1 MIATLWTFVCI
12 VASKR
17 DDAKSTAPIRR
28 RLGPLPGLSN
38 LPTMTAV
45 DWVIVAFVML
55 LAVYGYMQ
63 GFVVGALSLA
73 GFVVGAFL
81 GTRLAGVIVPG
92 GDHSRYAPLFG
103 LLGALLAG
111 GVLAT
116 GLEAVG
122 HRARSALRFPGVRT
136 LDGVLGAALTAC
148 VGLGVAWIV
157 GAVALQSTGSTTLRA
172 DIQRSAILSQLN
184 KILPPSGAILNA
196 LARFDPLPAIPGP
209 SAQVPAPTR
218 GILAAPGVRAASPS
232 VVRILGTAC
241 GLGVEGSGW
250 VAGPDLV
257 VTNAHVV
264 AGEND
269 TTVEVRGQPPG
280 LPAEVLD
287 LDVHDDVAILR
298 VPGLNEPALRLAQHP
313 TSSQS
318 AAILGYPLD
327 GPFNAQPGRIGQTQS
342 IPTENAYGQGPVTRS
357 ITPLRGLVRPGNSG
371 GPLVDHAGQVLAT
384 VFAAITSPT
393 PGGGPGGLAVPNAV
407 VASQLALARSRTKPV
422 SSGQCAG

>member
-1 MIATLWTFVCI
+1 V
-12 VASKR
+12 
-17 DDAKSTAPIRR
+17 
-28 RLGPLPGLSN
+28 
-38 LPTMTAV
+38 TAV
-45 DWVIVAFVML
+45 DWLIVAFVIL

-63 GFVVGALSLA
+63 GFVVGVMSLI
-73 GFVVGAFL
+73 GFIVGAFL
-81 GTRLAGVIVPG
+81 GTRLAGLVVPG

-116 GLEAVG
+116 GLEAIG
-122 HRARSALRFPGVRT
+122 HRARSALRFPGLRA

-148 VGLGVAWIV
+148 VALGIAWIV
-157 GAVALQSTGSTTLRA
+157 GAIALQSTGSNALRA
-172 DIQRSAILSQLN
+172 DIQRSAILGQLN
-184 KILPPSGAILNA
+184 KILPPSGPILNA

-209 SAQVPAPTR
+209 SAAVPAPTR
-218 GILAAPGVRAASPS
+218 GIVAAGDVRAAAPS

-250 VAGPDLV
+250 VAAPHIV

-264 AGEND
+264 SGETD
-269 TTVEVRGQPPG
+269 TTVEVRGIPPG
-280 LPAEVLD
+280 LPAELID

-298 VPGLNEPALRLAQHP
+298 VPGLNEPSLHLAPNP
-313 TSSQS
+313 TSGQS
-318 AAILGYPLD
+318 VAILGYPLD
-327 GPFNAQPGRIGQTQS
+327 GPFIAEPGRIGQTQS
-342 IPTENAYGQGPVTRS
+342 VSTENAYGQGPVSRS

-371 GPLVDHAGQVLAT
+371 GPLVDRAGQVSGT

-393 PGGGPGGLAVPNAV
+393 PSGGPGGMAVPNSV
-407 VASQLALARSRTKPV
+407 VAAQLAHAGSRTAPV

>member
-1 MIATLWTFVCI
+1 V
-12 VASKR
+12 
-17 DDAKSTAPIRR
+17 TAI
-28 RLGPLPGLSN
+28 
-38 LPTMTAV
+38 
-45 DWVIVAFVML
+45 DWVIVAFVVL

-63 GFVVGALSLA
+63 GFVVGAMSLA
-73 GFVVGAFL
+73 GFVAGAFI
-81 GTRLAGVIVPG
+81 GTRLATLIVPG

-111 GVLAT
+111 GVVAT

-136 LDGVLGAALTAC
+136 VDGVLGAALTAC
-148 VGLGVAWIV
+148 VGLGIAWIV
-157 GAVALQSTGSTTLRA
+157 GAVALQSTSSTTLRL
-172 DIQRSAILSQLN
+172 DIQRSAILRQLD
-184 KILPPSGAILNA
+184 KILPPSGPILNA

-209 SAQVPAPTR
+209 SADVPAPTR
-218 GILAAPGVRAASPS
+218 GILAAPRVRAAAQS

-250 VAGPDLV
+250 VIAPHLV

-269 TTVEVRGQPPG
+269 TTVEARGQPPG
-280 LPAEVLD
+280 LSAHVLD
-287 LDVHDDVAILR
+287 LDVHDDIAILR
-298 VPGLNEPALRLAQHP
+298 VPGLNEPALPLAQHP
-313 TSSQS
+313 ASGQS

-327 GPFNAQPGRIGQTQS
+327 GPFNAQPGRIAATQS
-342 IPTENAYGQGPVTRS
+342 VSTENAYGQGPVTRN

-371 GPLVDHAGQVLAT
+371 GPLVDQAGQVVAT

-393 PGGGPGGLAVPNAV
+393 PGGGPGGMAVPNAV
-407 VASQLALARSRTKPV
+407 VQSQLAIARSRTTPV